1 MDFKSVYAGH
11 ITTSPGYCTQNC
23 ISRLSHSRKALMLEN
38 YRTISEWYDP
48 CKTLTENLQI
58 AGTKGIKVSGRT
70 LQRYCSFNGIAT
82 VPGKI
87 KASEWYNPR
96 LSVGDNMQ
104 YAKENG
110 IKTSRTSLY
119 DYCKSNG
126 INPKG
131 MGD

>member
-11 ITTSPGYCTQNC
+11 ITTSPGYCTQNN
-23 ISRLSHSRKALMLEN
+23 ISRLSYSRKALMLEN
-38 YRTISEWYDP
+38 YRTISEWYNPD
-48 CKTLTENLQI
+48 KTLTENLSI
-58 AGTKGIKVSGRT
+58 AVEKGIKVSGKT

-87 KASEWYNPR
+87 KASEWYDPR

-104 YAKENG
+104 FAKENG

-119 DYCKSNG
+119 NYCKSNG

-131 MGD
+131 MEG

>member
-1 MDFKSVYAGH
+1 MNFKSVRAGH
-11 ITTSPGYCTQNC
+11 ITTSPGYCTQNN
-23 ISRLSHSRKALMLEN
+23 ISRLSYSRKVLMLEN

-48 CKTLTENLQI
+48 NKTLTENLNI
-58 AGTKGIKVSGRT
+58 AGMKGIKVSGKT
-70 LQRYCSFNGIAT
+70 LQRYCSFNGIST

-87 KASEWYNPR
+87 KASEWYDPR

-110 IKTSRTSLY
+110 IKTSRTVLY
-119 DYCKSNG
+119 NYCKSNG

-131 MGD
+131 MEG